1 MKTKKNFALLIATAT
16 MLLCACNG
24 SGNNSQN
31 PASGSSNSDSVSTS
45 ETQQATLDS
54 IAITTAPTKVTYVE
68 GESFDPTGMV
78 VTATYS
84 DQSSKA
90 VTGYTYSP
98 NGALALTDTKVV
110 ISFEG
115 KTAEQAITV
124 NAKQAQVVM
133 TFYAEDNSEL
143 HFYDNNKVIL
153 MEGTDYATPI
163 DYSVN
168 KTTGEITFTL
178 PAGIEGYLQLTAY
191 AKNGK
196 MNVSQVSMG
205 NEVIYSLGLKEYK
218 ALWNIPAAK
227 TLEVSNANGSF
238 ALYDIG
244 TFERKV
250 GQNKEE
256 GEFVYTDAIEAQG
269 EQAAVPAS
277 LVLKVKDKA
286 DESLVLN
293 AQTNIWATGVEDLGV
308 ADAQVKYAIGY
319 FIGAI
324 QSEKLS
330 LFFEDGSN
338 VQVVVDNGS
347 LAQFART
354 YTYDNSDL
362 LDIKLT
368 IADMIVEFGGVT
380 YAYFKF
386 TCTYDADE
394 DVMNI
399 KCNFSKDDDT
409 KFAEV
414 SISGTDLDD
423 LLAAAFV
430 ETAIVTVNAS
440 AGKNAKMEDLETAP
454 TCELRFFKAKLEM
467 YIISDWG
474 MGRNETLLASGAWQA
489 DTTKYEVG
497 YSLSGQYVKNSFTYG
512 SVSFSSLNIVVDT
525 ANMSTIGQ
533 ITYTLTGAD
542 LALLFANA

>member
-1 MKTKKNFALLIATAT
+1 MKTKKNFALLIACTT
-16 MLLCACNG
+16 MLLCACGGAN
-24 SGNNSQN
+24 NNSQN
-31 PASGSSNSDSVSTS
+31 GESGNGNDSTS
-45 ETQQATLDS
+45 QTQQATLDS
-54 IAITTAPTKVTYVE
+54 IAITTAPTKVAYVE
-68 GESFDPTGMV
+68 GESFNPAGMV
-78 VTATYS
+78 VTGTYS
-84 DQSSKA
+84 DQSTKA
-90 VTGYTYSP
+90 ITDYTYSP

-110 ISFEG
+110 ISYEG
-115 KTAEQAITV
+115 KSAEQAITV
-124 NAKQAQVVM
+124 SAKQAQVVM
-133 TFYAEDNSEL
+133 TFYAEDKSEL

-205 NEVIYSLGLKEYK
+205 NEVIYSLSLKEYK
-218 ALWNIPAAK
+218 ALLNIPAAK

-238 ALYDIG
+238 VLYDIG

-256 GEFVYTDAIEAQG
+256 GEFVYTDAVEAQG
-269 EQAAVPAS
+269 DQEAVPAS

-324 QSEKLS
+324 ESEKLS

-467 YIISDWG
+467 YIINDWG